1 MPRRSQDATQIYR
14 LLQTAR
20 EASSLRYATY
30 DNSRGAFSLN
40 PRVFECTAALDPAES
55 PVSSGVARG
64 TSECLRR

>member
-30 DNSRGAFSLN
+30 DSSRGAFSLN
-40 PRVFECTAALDPAES
+40 PRAFECTAALDPAKS
-55 PVSSGVARG
+55 PVSSSVARG